1 MCKEF
6 NKKNETVY
14 CVKVTDT
21 QTERKEKL
29 SKLFDR
35 EYSIWYL
42 GPHDQKTDQVI
53 FARFWKQKD
62 SAARAGKFV
71 SGYGKYKDVKV
82 EILEFTLEEFINM
95 IPDEEQNKNDN
106 YVHLRN
112 KKLKEESIEYLN
124 EKKQHLTKYKATSA
138 YKIPDK
144 WLTWSKCPNCDLRP
158 LVWQFNNGS
167 STACGCGED
176 EYKHFSIH
184 SESILSYVNRNN
196 GSALYYDHDG
206 LKKNW
211 NHWCRTG
218 EVLFDRKKEV
228 EMGKW

>member
-1 MCKEF
+1 MNKEF

-35 EYSIWYL
+35 EFSIWYL
-42 GPHDQKTDQVI
+42 GPNDQKTDQVI
-53 FARFWKQKD
+53 YARFWKDKN
-62 SAARAGKFV
+62 SATRAGKFI
-71 SGYGKYKDVKV
+71 SGYGKYKDVKP

-95 IPDEEQNKNDN
+95 IPDQQQDSN
-106 YVHLRN
+106 YVQLRN
-112 KKLKEESIEYLN
+112 KRLKEESIEYLN
-124 EKKQHLTKYKATSA
+124 EKKQHLAKYKAIDA

-144 WLTWSKCPNCDLRP
+144 WITWSKCPKCDLRP

-167 STACGCGED
+167 QTACGCGEN

-184 SESILSYVNRNN
+184 SESILSHVSRNN
-196 GSALYYDHDG
+196 GSALHYDNDG

-218 EVLFDRKKEV
+218 EIIFDREKEI